1 MLEDD
6 FSGLGSLTQVRT
18 YAGRCEAFHCLASY
32 PFPSFSIHK
41 LPQKNMQGKCE
52 SAQLLANFVMFKSW
66 IFGYGGFLK
75 CWYPTTMSFPTKND
89 HFGVFWGYH
98 HLRKH
103 PYGYHPNWEATK
115 ISSHG
120 WMDGAWLPSIRSQ
133 AQDDEWEPGDAAG
146 GQRFEEKLCEADR
159 FFYRR
164 MAKNGT

>member
-6 FSGLGSLTQVRT
+6 FSGLGSLPQVRT

-75 CWYPTTMSFPTKND
+75 CWYPTTMGFPTKND
-89 HFGVFWGYH
+89 HFGVFWEYH

-120 WMDGAWLPSIRSQ
+120 LALHSIARPRMMSGSPEMQ
-133 AQDDEWEPGDAAG
+133 QVGSVC
-146 GQRFEEKLCEADR
+146 EKLCEADR

-164 MAKNGT
+164 MAKNGI